1 MAPTANNFIDASGIQ
16 AVEPTTVQP
25 SCPMKAT
32 MSIFDK
38 LGGRDAVKAAV
49 EVFYAKILADD
60 SINQFFKDV
69 DMKTQRAKQYAFMS
83 YALGGPEKYRGK
95 DMVTAHKH
103 LKITEEHFN
112 AVAGHFVATLQE
124 LNVPADIIS
133 EAAAVVVAAKPQVV
147 NTPAA

>member
-1 MAPTANNFIDASGIQ
+1 MTLHRRTSVHHVRYAI
-16 AVEPTTVQP
+16 AVTWLL
-25 SCPMKAT
+25 C
-32 MSIFDK
+32 
-38 LGGRDAVKAAV
+38 L
-49 EVFYAKILADD
+49 L
-60 SINQFFKDV
+60 
-69 DMKTQRAKQYAFMS
+69 QYAFMS